1 MHYIQGIHFLHDIHV
16 TILFAIVLGIMVLIH
31 ELGHFAVAKWC
42 GVRVETFSIGFGTRL
57 FGFRRG
63 DTDYRISLLPLGGY
77 VKMAGDVPGEAASG
91 DPGEFNAH
99 PRWHRTL
106 IALAGPIANF
116 ILSFVLLVF
125 VGLYHHEVDV
135 YLDNPAIVD
144 YVPTG
149 TAAANAGLTA
159 GDLITSFNGH
169 ANPTW
174 FQVFEECSLNQNR
187 AVPYTF
193 LHDGHSV
200 SASLP
205 CNLSTNTNEP
215 PSAALAASG
224 LLAREQTGPVSVFSV
239 APNTPADRAG
249 LKAGDLIVSIDNLQ
263 AHSADP
269 ALVDYLHDRNGAPAV
284 LKVLRNGQ
292 TLTMVLTPEK
302 MPGQNGDVGYR
313 LGFTNEHAPT
323 KVVHLG
329 FGAAVKQS
337 FTDNLD
343 DASMTFRV
351 LKGLFTRHV
360 SVKALSG
367 PVGIAQQIDA
377 AAQNGPWSLVRF
389 TSFISLQLGIF
400 NLLPIPI
407 LDGGMILFLAIE
419 SLMRRDLNQQIK
431 ERVYQLA
438 FVCLI
443 MFAVFVFYNDLTR
456 Q

>member
-1 MHYIQGIHFLHDIHV
+1 MQHIIKEIIEFG
-16 TILFAIVLGIMVLIH
+16 IVLGIMVLIH

-63 DTDYRISLLPLGGY
+63 DTDYRISVLPLGGY
-77 VKMAGDVPGEAASG
+77 VKMAGDVPGEAPSG

-106 IALAGPIANF
+106 IAFAGPIANF
-116 ILSFVLLVF
+116 ILSLVLLTF
-125 VGLYHHEVDV
+125 VGLYHHEVDM
-135 YLDNPAIVD
+135 YLDSPAVVD

-149 TAAANAGLTA
+149 TAAANAGLSA

-187 AVPYTF
+187 TVPYTF

-205 CNLSTNTNEP
+205 CNLSTSTSEP
-215 PSAALAASG
+215 VSAALASSG
-224 LLAREQTGPVSVFSV
+224 LLAREQTGPLSVFSV
-239 APNTPADRAG
+239 APSTPAERAG
-249 LKAGDLIVSIDNLQ
+249 LKAGDLLVSIDKLQ
-263 AHSADP
+263 VHSIP
-269 ALVDYLHDRNGAPAV
+269 AILDYLRDRKGAPAI
-284 LKVLRNGQ
+284 LTVLRDGQ
-292 TLTMVLTPEK
+292 TILVAITPEK
-302 MPGQNGDVGYR
+302 MPGENGDLGYR
-313 LGFTNEHAPT
+313 LGFRNQPAPT
-323 KVVHLG
+323 KVVRLG
-329 FGAAVKQS
+329 FGDAIKQS
-337 FTDNLD
+337 VTDNLD
-343 DASMTFRV
+343 NAMGTVRI

-367 PVGIAQQIDA
+367 PVGIAQQIDVA
-377 AAQNGPWSLVRF
+377 ASNGAWSLVRF
-389 TSFISLQLGIF
+389 MSFISLQLGIF

-456 Q
+456 H